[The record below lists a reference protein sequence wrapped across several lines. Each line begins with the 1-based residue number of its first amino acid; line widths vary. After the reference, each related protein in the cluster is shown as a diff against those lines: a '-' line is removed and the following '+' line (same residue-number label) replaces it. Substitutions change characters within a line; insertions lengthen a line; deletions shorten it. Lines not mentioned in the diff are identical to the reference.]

1 MQLNITSLRSN
12 AEVLEALASVFRPIA
27 LVLQETEVQSAEQIS
42 TSLLQSYRVVSLQAR
57 GAGSASNE
65 GDGQAQVRAFR
76 RGRRGGGVAT
86 LVRRDVLPY
95 ETRDLG
101 TDHAVAT
108 DFEYVRTMIRGVAV
122 INVYAPPTTSLR
134 GLDDLVGQT
143 RSAHPGGEIVLCGDF
158 NAAHDT
164 WNHPN
169 DPTKRCHMKKQRGEV
184 LYDVMVK
191 HGFVVANGGE
201 PTTCNGSVLDLTLCT
216 AGALSDA
223 HEVVPRLV
231 SGVHYPVLYDLRT
244 KMVEPGGKKVRRMRS
259 IIPSGAEEGF
269 CGALDNM
276 LGDVPDTIPS
286 HDVDRLAD
294 HVRIAILS
302 ATAEH
307 GKRFDASSK
316 KSQAW
321 LGEEWFGADDVQGAL
336 SESRAQIAAQ
346 RNEHFQQL
354 IGQFGEKGG
363 YNPKHLYDVLKLLN
377 RKYPTSMYTGPDAP
391 EAAAEKLRELFA
403 HGDAKESAEER
414 RKCRAHLD
422 ACCAGA
428 EPPGHVT
435 DAEVSS
441 AILSLKPHAAGGPD
455 GITTKQIICAGKSPA
470 FRKSMA
476 ALATNALKHGKV
488 PRGWKK
494 ATIVPIEK
502 ESGGYR
508 PISLINVADKV
519 VQKIVSER
527 LMRSFDNKK
536 LQFGFQKGWNAEALL
551 QQLVEKCE
559 AARRDGKQC
568 AVISVDI
575 KAAFDRLR
583 ASHVASALLGAGVDP
598 HIARYCH
605 KYCTDRK
612 FQLRFATRD
621 GDHTFGWFDQHAGC
635 VQGSV
640 LGPSLFLF
648 CIQDLLEK
656 IAEVDGA
663 EPLGYAD
670 DTSVVCV
677 GKDVAEVQAILRRV
691 SEVISKWG
699 QEKHWKFS
707 TSKCWILPIAARG
720 AIRNLTLP
728 NLDATIAGESV
739 KCVSSAKVLGVILD
753 TRLSFEAHAERILEK
768 VTSRGRAV
776 LYLSAQRWGVDQ
788 SSAILLYKTIME
800 SLVVYA
806 GGVWIQRTTKKSLGS
821 IQTKL
826 LASLRVCLRVPRRT
840 PLGLLY
846 YRSGC
851 LSLQEL
857 GYVAGVALEGR
868 LRKLGFPG
876 GTRYSADFERILPP
890 DQYVMSSYVPGSP
903 NDVFGNWDGQVLFSG
918 STVYSDE
925 EVQRVLQDGDIC
937 VFTDGSV
944 KERAAAHAYVIA
956 SRKEPGALETGGAA
970 SSARQQSYHVELRG
984 IAAGMDAAA
993 GHVTEGIKRIVL
1005 FTDSLSSLEKLKTRR
1020 YDRELE
1026 ESAAK
1031 AINRAAG
1038 RASIHLVH
1046 AKGHAD
1052 ILWNEAADAIAGNVA
1067 DASHAE
1073 LSRMPESECGP
1084 LPITVKD
1091 ARAAVKQ
1098 EVMQNRRKALLQ
1110 CTDDDIS
1117 FAALTTNGF
1126 AKARPQIQGRT
1137 GVVQMHDLLQMG
1149 LYDAHLYWGEGQEAD
1164 QRPWCRFCGG
1174 KILLRGHGA
1183 PVTHLVYECPAFTA
1197 ARGDLD
1203 CSSGIGGCFVK
1214 GDLTNLVAEIAN
1226 AASKIN
1232 RMEHTATHIGGCL
1245 PAPMTHG
1252 VTCH

>member
-12 AEVLEALASVFRPIA
+12 AEVLEALAMTFRPIA
-27 LVLQETEVQSAEQIS
+27 LVLQETEVQTAEQIS
-42 TSLLQSYRVVSLQAR
+42 TSLLQSYRVVSLWAR
-57 GAGSASNE
+57 GTGSGS
-65 GDGQAQVRAFR
+65 GDDEARTLR

-95 ETRDLG
+95 ETQDLG
-101 TDHAVAT
+101 AERATGT
-108 DFEYVRTMIRGVAV
+108 DFEYVRTVIRGIAV
-122 INVYAPPTTSLR
+122 INVYAPPTTTLR
-134 GLDDLVGQT
+134 GLDELVAQT
-143 RSAHPGGEIVLCGDF
+143 KSINPGGELVLCGDF
-158 NAAHDT
+158 NAAHDM

-169 DPTKRCHMKKQRGEV
+169 DPTRRCHMKKQRGEA

-191 HGFVVANGGE
+191 HRLVVANGAD

-216 AGALSDA
+216 AGALCDA

-244 KMVEPGGKKVRRMRS
+244 KVVEPGGKKVRRMRS
-259 IIPSGAEEGF
+259 IIPSAAEEGY
-269 CGALDNM
+269 CDALDNT
-276 LGDVPDTIPS
+276 LGGVSDSIPS

-294 HVRIAILS
+294 HVRIAILK

-321 LGEEWFGADDVQGAL
+321 LGEEWFGADDLQGAL
-336 SESRAQIAAQ
+336 TESRAQIIEK

-377 RKYPTSMYTGPDAP
+377 RKFPTTMYTGPDVP
-391 EAAAEKLRELFA
+391 EAAAGKLRELFA
-403 HGDAKESAEER
+403 HGDARESADER
-414 RKCRAHLD
+414 RMCREHLD
-422 ACCAGA
+422 ACCAAA
-428 EPPGHVT
+428 ESPKDVT

-455 GITTKQIICAGKSPA
+455 GITTKQIICAGKSAA

-519 VQKIVSER
+519 VQKIVTDR

-605 KYCTDRK
+605 KYCTNRK
-612 FQLRFATRD
+612 FQLRFATQD
-621 GDHTFGWFDQHAGC
+621 GDHTFGWYDQHAGC

-648 CIQDLLEK
+648 CIQELLERV
-656 IAEVDGA
+656 AEIEGA
-663 EPLGYAD
+663 DPLGYAD
-670 DTSVVCV
+670 DSSAVCV
-677 GKDVAEVQAILRRV
+677 GKDLAELQAILRRV
-691 SEVISKWG
+691 SDVISEWG
-699 QEKHWKFS
+699 AEKHWKFS

-720 AIRNLTLP
+720 GIRTLSLP
-728 NLDATIAGESV
+728 NLEATIAGESV
-739 KCVSSAKVLGVILD
+739 KCVASAKVLGVTLD
-753 TRLSFEAHAERILEK
+753 TRLCFEAHAERILEK
-768 VTSRGRAV
+768 VTSRSRAV
-776 LYLSAQRWGVDQ
+776 MFLSAQRWGVDQ
-788 SSAILLYKTIME
+788 SSAVLLYKTIME

-806 GGVWIQRTTKKSLGS
+806 GGVWIQRATKKSVGN

-851 LSLQEL
+851 LSLLEL

-868 LRKLGFPG
+868 LRKLGFAG
-876 GTRYSADFERILPP
+876 NTRYAADFERLLPP
-890 DQYVMSSYVPGSP
+890 DQYVMSDFSPGSP
-903 NDVFGNWDGQVLFSG
+903 NDVFSNWGGRVQFSG
-918 STVYSDE
+918 ATVRSDD
-925 EVQRVLQDGDIC
+925 EVQQTMQDGDVC

-944 KERAAAHAYVIA
+944 KEHAAAHAYVIA
-956 SRKEPGALETGGAA
+956 SSKEPGALETGGAA
-970 SSARQQSYHVELRG
+970 SSAHQQSYHVELRG
-984 IAAGMDAAA
+984 VVAGMDAAA
-993 GHVTEGIKRIVL
+993 GHVTAQTNRVVL

-1026 ESAAK
+1026 EGAAK
-1031 AINRAAG
+1031 AINRVAE
-1038 RASIHLVH
+1038 RAPVVLVH
-1046 AKGHAD
+1046 AKGHAG

-1067 DASHAE
+1067 DASH
-1073 LSRMPESECGP
+1073 PETPLTLETEYGP

-1091 ARAAVKQ
+1091 ARATVKK
-1098 EVMQNRRKALLQ
+1098 EVMQNRRRALLQ
-1110 CTDDDIS
+1110 CADDDIS

-1126 AKARPQIQGRT
+1126 AKERPQIRGKA
-1137 GVVQMHDLLQMG
+1137 GVVQMYDLLQMG

-1164 QRPWCRFCGG
+1164 PRPWCRFCGG

-1183 PVTHLVYECPAFTA
+1183 PVAHLVYECPAFTT

-1203 CSSGIGGCFVK
+1203 CSNGIGGCFVR
-1214 GDLTNLVAEIAN
+1214 GNLTSLVAAIAE
-1226 AASKIN
+1226 AAGKIN
-1232 RMEHTATHIGGCL
+1232 RMTHTASHIGGCPL
-1245 PAPMTHG
+1245 VAPKTQG
-1252 VTCH
+1252 IACH